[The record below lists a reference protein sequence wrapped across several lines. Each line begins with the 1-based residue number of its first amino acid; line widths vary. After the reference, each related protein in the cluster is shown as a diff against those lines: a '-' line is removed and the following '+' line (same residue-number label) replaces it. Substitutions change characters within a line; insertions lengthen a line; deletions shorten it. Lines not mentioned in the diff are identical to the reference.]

1 MYKIHLQNRSNRKE
15 FMNISMGNLNA
26 IMSLIKIYSDMEN
39 NIFIT
44 GLWHFPTVTYLVD
57 IISVWL
63 IKE

>member
-1 MYKIHLQNRSNRKE
+1 
-15 FMNISMGNLNA
+15 MNISMGNLNA

-44 GLWHFPTVTYLVD
+44 ELWHFPTVTYLVD
-57 IISVWL
+57 IISIWL

>member
-1 MYKIHLQNRSNRKE
+1 
-15 FMNISMGNLNA
+15 MNISMGNLNA

-44 GLWHFPTVTYLVD
+44 GLWHFPTVKYLVD